1 MVVVLL
7 KYTNVP
13 WAAGVGVG
21 PGPGGVGI
29 GVGVGVGLGF
39 APTPPHPAR
48 ERINNKAKRG
58 TLQVETKFFI
68 DSPPGEGRLL
78 LDKNVQVRSRLAD

>member
-1 MVVVLL
+1 MLVSLL

-39 APTPPHPAR
+39 ALTPPHPAR
-48 ERINNKAKRG
+48 ERINNRARVSR
-58 TLQVETKFFI
+58 LPAETQFFI
-68 DSPPGEGRLL
+68 GSPPGEGRLL
-78 LDKNVQVRSRLAD
+78 LDKNAEMSSRLAD